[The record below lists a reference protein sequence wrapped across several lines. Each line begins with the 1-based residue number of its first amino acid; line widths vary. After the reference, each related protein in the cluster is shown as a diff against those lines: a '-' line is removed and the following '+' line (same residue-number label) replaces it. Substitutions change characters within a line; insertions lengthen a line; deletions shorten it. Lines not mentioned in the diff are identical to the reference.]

1 MPHPDSGERPLSVFW
16 QLPEVPSL
24 LRDFPQLQHTG
35 GSNELVDKGRGA
47 LVRGGNV
54 TTAEKLVDALNQEFP
69 LDTLMQNYWLP
80 RVRAA
85 IELLGHDSAKAIGI
99 LHASGRYELADP
111 PPFSAGTMYR
121 VYLRGEVYLGAGNGG
136 LAAAEFQKILDH
148 PGVIV
153 TFR

>member
-1 MPHPDSGERPLSVFW
+1 LASY
-16 QLPEVPSL
+16 
-24 LRDFPQLQHTG
+24 
-35 GSNELVDKGRGA
+35 GA
-47 LVRGGNV
+47 
-54 TTAEKLVDALNQEFP
+54 
-69 LDTLMQNYWLP
+69 
-80 RVRAA
+80 AA
-85 IELLGHDSAKAIGI
+85 IELQGHDSAKAIGI

-136 LAAAEFQKILDH
+136 LAAVEFQKILDH